1 MLFFLASIQFLVLI
15 YIILYEYRQG
25 SASIFLWTMNL
36 IVIGVGGIL
45 AIIIEPKYSFDT
57 YIKGYIFSILFM
69 SIYIITRVILNSFS
83 KKRLIKRIQENL
95 IKNNEIYI
103 NQIFKVLAFLSFLL
117 FIMYSLRM
125 FGNIFEVTWSN
136 YVYTRPDL
144 FSFEYFLSFFSQQF
158 RFIAIPILFIY
169 IYKKQKFQFFIYSIF
184 LFLPFIFT
192 RDRVQI
198 LPFFVIIILIFY
210 VKNKKLT
217 IGLIAKYFLLGVF
230 ILIFLYAFRI
240 YRFYGSLHNFIDK
253 FNYDVFYEQVSNL
266 FKTNN
271 GELGL
276 IDAYYYFIEN
286 DNNFLGFGQMATYN
300 RMLLFFVPTQF
311 SFGLKHS
318 DFAITMYS
326 AYFNNYSNT
335 VGSMH
340 PTLIGDCYAN
350 AGEFGIFL
358 GIFWAFFVKIIDLIC
373 YRRNILLSIFLTIT
387 WSYNY
392 IIMARGAVYNG
403 FINSIYTS
411 ILISLVFYFFKS
423 RKKTKKKYY
432 IQN

>member
-1 MLFFLASIQFLVLI
+1 MLFFLASMQFLVLI

-25 SASIFLWTMNL
+25 SVSIFLWSMNL

-45 AIIIEPKYSFDT
+45 AIVIEPKYSFYT
-57 YIKGYIFSILFM
+57 YTKGYIFSILFM
-69 SIYIITRVILNSFS
+69 CIYILTRVILNTYS
-83 KKRLIKRIQENL
+83 KKKLIKRIQENL
-95 IKNNEIYI
+95 IKGSEISI
-103 NQIFKVLAFLSFLL
+103 NPIFKVLSFLSFLL
-117 FIMYSLRM
+117 FILYSLRM
-125 FGNIFEVTWSN
+125 FGNVFDVTWSN
-136 YVYTRPDL
+136 YVYTRPEL

-217 IGLIAKYFLLGVF
+217 IGLIIKYFLLGIF

-240 YRFYGSLHNFIDK
+240 YRFYGSLNNFIDN
-253 FNYDVFYEQVSNL
+253 FNYDIFYKQVFNL
-266 FKTNN
+266 FKMNN

-276 IDAYYYFIEN
+276 IDAYYYFIEK
-286 DNNFLGFGQMATYN
+286 DNIFLGFGKMSTYN
-300 RMLLFFVPTQF
+300 RMLLFFIPTQF
-311 SFGLKHS
+311 SFGIKHS

-358 GIFWAFFVKIIDLIC
+358 GIFWAFFVKIIDSIC
-373 YRRNILLSIFLTIT
+373 YRKNILFSIFLTIT
-387 WSYNY
+387 WGYNY
-392 IIMARGAVYNG
+392 IIIARGAVYNG
-403 FINSIYTS
+403 YINGIYTS
-411 ILISLVFYFFKS
+411 ILISLVFYFLKLG
-423 RKKTKKKYY
+423 KKIK
-432 IQN
+432 